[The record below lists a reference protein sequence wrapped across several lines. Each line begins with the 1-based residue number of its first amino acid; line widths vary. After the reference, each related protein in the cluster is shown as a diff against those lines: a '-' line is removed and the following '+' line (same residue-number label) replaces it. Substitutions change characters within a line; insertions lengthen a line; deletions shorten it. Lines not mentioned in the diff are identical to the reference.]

1 VERVTTIVCYD
12 ICEPKRLRRV
22 YQTCRAFG
30 EHLQYS
36 VFRCDLTP
44 RRRAE
49 MVAALDR
56 VIDHRED
63 QVLFVQ
69 VGPPQG
75 RARTAFEALGRA
87 YTPRKPGAIIV

>member
-1 VERVTTIVCYD
+1 MERTTTIVCYD
-12 ICEPKRLRRV
+12 ICDPKRLRKV

-49 MVAALDR
+49 LVAALDE
-56 VIDHRED
+56 VIDHRAD
-63 QVLFVQ
+63 QVLFVM
-69 VGPPQG
+69 VGPPEG
-75 RARTAFEALGRA
+75 RARTAFEALGRP
-87 YTPRKPGAIIV
+87 YTARVPGAVIV